1 MAKIDIIT
9 LTGLTAIDGSVVVS
23 GATVKFETLFF
34 IGTTDVEIRPRVFR
48 SRELF
53 EMGYQP
59 VKTIELPNDF
69 KLLVPEAEYYTLT
82 PTILY
87 EEVRDYLNN
96 LFGANVFEINIIN

>member
-9 LTGLTAIDGSVVVS
+9 LTGFTAIDGSLIES

-34 IGTTDVEIRPRVFR
+34 IGTTVVEIRPRVFR

-53 EMGYQP
+53 EMGFQP

-82 PTILY
+82 PQAIY
-87 EEVRDYLNN
+87 EKVRDYLNN
-96 LFGANVFEINIIN
+96 LFGADVFEINIIN